1 VFVESFWANDI
12 IEDSIELIKS
22 TVVVI
27 FILIAAN
34 FFYALVYARCE
45 KVHQ

>member
-27 FILIAAN
+27 FILIAAKSRICT
-34 FFYALVYARCE
+34 VT
-45 KVHQ
+45 VQ

>member
-34 FFYALVYARCE
+34 SLYANVYSP
-45 KVHQ
+45 V